1 MEARHMTR
9 TRIQKQLKTRKR
21 GTYQAPFEAPRA
33 AAGSSSQ
40 LLESVEDL
48 LEEIDRAL
56 HDAGH
61 S

>member
-1 MEARHMTR
+1 MTR